1 MIACFVTSDDLELF
15 IKAVRLVTLDNGF
28 NLATKNAQR
37 ARLTVERLLKIR
49 KSKGDYHKYNIQCN
63 TATLVLQVYNYTEH
77 HHLCCHF
84 AVRVPQASSPSGLL
98 LRNRHSESN
107 LVIFNVWLTWPK

>member
-15 IKAVRLVTLDNGF
+15 IKAVRSVTLDNGF

-37 ARLTVERLLKIR
+37 ACLTAERLLKIR

-63 TATLVLQVYNYTEH
+63 TATLVLQVYILNAVIHAVTFPLESHELAHHSYT
-77 HHLCCHF
+77 
-84 AVRVPQASSPSGLL
+84 QLL
-98 LRNRHSESN
+98 STRM
-107 LVIFNVWLTWPK
+107 IDF